1 MFEPKPV
8 LTVTG
13 KKCKRVLP
21 EDGWEK
27 NPFSFLNLSERPIE
41 NKNAGLV
48 EGILRTK
55 AGDGRGEAH
64 ILKAMTDM
72 FRTYTSGPFYVVM
85 TSNLIMK
92 SKKEETF
99 SVYFGQV
106 CKKFKKFSPSIIY
119 RSLSGFR
126 QQVCLGLAPPEGE
139 L

>member
-13 KKCKRVLP
+13 KKAERRDAIFRL
-21 EDGWEK
+21 
-27 NPFSFLNLSERPIE
+27 FLIFRSSERPIE

-55 AGDGRGEAH
+55 AGDGRGDAH
-64 ILKAMTDM
+64 VLKAMTDM

-85 TSNLIMK
+85 TANLIMK
-92 SKKEETF
+92 SKKEETY

-106 CKKFKKFSPSIIY
+106 
-119 RSLSGFR
+119 R
-126 QQVCLGLAPPEGE
+126 
-139 L
+139 